1 MNISNYYRNM
11 IINHML
17 RGQAFSPAATVYIAL
32 FTANTGLQT
41 NNPSSEVSAS
51 GYERKAIS
59 LTEAT
64 TGTSANGLDIDWE
77 PAEAAW
83 GTVYQAAIVD
93 HATNTNWGTNVNVL
107 MWNDLAESKT
117 VNIGDIF
124 KFPAG
129 NVVVTFE

>member
-41 NNPSSEVSAS
+41 NNPTGEVSAS
-51 GYERKAIS
+51 GYVRKAIS

-64 TGTSANGLDIDWE
+64 TGTSSNSSDIEWDT
-77 PAEAAW
+77 AVAAW
-83 GTVYQAAIVD
+83 GTVYQVAIVD
-93 HATNTNWGTNVNVL
+93 HETNTNWGTNVNVL
-107 MWNDLAESKT
+107 MWNDLEESKT

-124 KFPAG
+124 RFSAG
-129 NVVVTFE
+129 NVVVNYE